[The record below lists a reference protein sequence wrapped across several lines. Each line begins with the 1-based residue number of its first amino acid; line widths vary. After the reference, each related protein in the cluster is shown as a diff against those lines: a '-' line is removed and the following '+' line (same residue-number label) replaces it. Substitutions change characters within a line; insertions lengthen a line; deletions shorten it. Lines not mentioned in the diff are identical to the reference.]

1 MNNKNDTKKYLKFNL
16 LTFLIVFVLA
26 SPSIFIQKV
35 NADFE
40 NLLAHEVYNV
50 ALRTISEKF
59 YFKTSSHIENLGNK
73 FQNKIHSLADAH
85 RYITKLIKEL
95 NDPYTKFLTKEE
107 FKDEQ
112 DIINASF
119 VGIGIK
125 LAANKPLVLDV
136 ISGSPADKTGI
147 KNGDYVTSIDGKHTR
162 FLTTSQITK
171 LLRGPKDSLV
181 SIGVKRGNEIVS
193 KLVQREEL
201 NFKTVSSNLL
211 PGNLALI
218 KIDSFVPE
226 NTSTLLKE
234 ELLKVM
240 SANGLILDLR
250 NNSGGLLKNAVEI
263 ADMFLSE
270 GRIVSTVYNAK
281 NINEFANSSK
291 LFNSKVVILVNENTA
306 SASEILSS
314 ALRENGRAT
323 LIGKKTFGKGLV
335 QEIVK
340 LPDDSALHVTTAAY
354 LTPSGKNIDKIG
366 LIPDEII
373 LDADKQLRRAK
384 EILTGSKKDNLR
396 IASL

>member
-1 MNNKNDTKKYLKFNL
+1 M
-16 LTFLIVFVLA
+16 
-26 SPSIFIQKV
+26 
-35 NADFE
+35 
-40 NLLAHEVYNV
+40 
-50 ALRTISEKF
+50 
-59 YFKTSSHIENLGNK
+59 
-73 FQNKIHSLADAH
+73 
-85 RYITKLIKEL
+85 
-95 NDPYTKFLTKEE
+95 
-107 FKDEQ
+107 
-112 DIINASF
+112 
-119 VGIGIK
+119 
-125 LAANKPLVLDV
+125 
-136 ISGSPADKTGI
+136 
-147 KNGDYVTSIDGKHTR
+147 
-162 FLTTSQITK
+162 
-171 LLRGPKDSLV
+171 V